1 MKVDTISEINT
12 ESFSKQNL
20 IDIYEDYSPG
30 IYRYAIRFLD
40 DKAVAEDCVSET
52 FSRFL
57 RIIQQGG
64 GPKENV
70 RAYLY
75 RVAHNWI
82 TDYYRRKPLP
92 ELPLEASE
100 YVESGSNP
108 ATKVSESME
117 RERVRGAVLRL
128 PPEQQQIIQ
137 LRFLE
142 NWSHEEVAQVLGKTV
157 DATRSMQYRA
167 LASLRRMLIDE
178 NEEAKNVENE

>member
-1 MKVDTISEINT
+1 MNANTMLEVDT
-12 ESFSKQNL
+12 ESFNRQEL
-20 IDIYEDYSPG
+20 IDIYEHYSPG
-30 IYRYAIRFLD
+30 IYRYAYRLLGD
-40 DKAVAEDCVSET
+40 QNVAEDCVSET

-57 RIIQQGG
+57 GAIKRGG
-64 GPKENV
+64 GPTDNV

-92 ELPLEASE
+92 ELPLDVKEH
-100 YVESGSNP
+100 VEPGSNP
-108 ATKVSESME
+108 DKLVSEALE
-117 RERVRGAVLRL
+117 RDRVRAAVLRL

-142 NWSHEEVAQVLGKTV
+142 DWSHEEVAQVLGKSA

-167 LASLRRMLIDE
+167 IVSLRRMLIEEPDKDDDE
-178 NEEAKNVENE
+178 

>member
-1 MKVDTISEINT
+1 MYMNANTMLEVDT
-12 ESFSKQNL
+12 ESFNRQEL
-20 IDIYEDYSPG
+20 IDIYEHYSPG
-30 IYRYAIRFLD
+30 IYRYAYRLLGD
-40 DKAVAEDCVSET
+40 QNVAEDCVSET

-57 RIIQQGG
+57 GAIKRGG
-64 GPKENV
+64 GPTDNV

-92 ELPLEASE
+92 ELPLDVKEH
-100 YVESGSNP
+100 VEPGSNP
-108 ATKVSESME
+108 DKLVSEALE
-117 RERVRGAVLRL
+117 RDRVRAAVLRL

-142 NWSHEEVAQVLGKTV
+142 DWSHEEVAQVLGKSA

-167 LASLRRMLIDE
+167 IVSLRRMLIEEPDKDDDE
-178 NEEAKNVENE
+178 